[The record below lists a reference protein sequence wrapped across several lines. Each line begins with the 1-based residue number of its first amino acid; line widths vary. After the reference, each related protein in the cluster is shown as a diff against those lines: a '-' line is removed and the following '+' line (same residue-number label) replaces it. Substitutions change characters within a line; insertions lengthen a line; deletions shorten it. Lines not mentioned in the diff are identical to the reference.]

1 MDFPYEFLQMTLF
14 CGINQQNNLEVSLV
28 QTLGDIM

>member
-14 CGINQQNNLEVSLV
+14 YRINQQNNLEVSQVL
-28 QTLGDIM
+28 TLGDIM